1 MGFWSVEV
9 INVLLGTTGSGTSWH
24 TTSGHTWHT
33 LVWWTT
39 SLLVDSH
46 HNWVEFSLEFL
57 LFALNSITISL
68 WVALKPLETF
78 LGNGSDSGLL
88 LFGEDTL
95 ELLFVKSVLHLEA
108 VVLDSLFGESTL
120 IVGNGN
126 LLRFSSSLILGG
138 NVKDTIGINIEGDL
152 NLRNTSWGWWDTFKV
167 EFTELM
173 VILGHF
179 SLTFENLD
187 HDTGLVVSISGED
200 LGFLGWDSGVSLD
213 EASHDTASG
222 LNTHGE
228 WGDIKKK
235 ELGSLLV
242 TLSGKDGSLDGSTV
256 SNSLIGVDGLV
267 ENLTIEEIGKHL
279 LDLWDSSGS
288 TDKDDL
294 VNLVL

>member
-46 HNWVEFSLEFL
+46 HNWVEFSPEFL
-57 LFALNSITISL
+57 LFAFNSITISL

-78 LGNGSDSGLL
+78 LGNGSDSGLF

-95 ELLFVKSVLHLEA
+95 ELL
-108 VVLDSLFGESTL
+108 LDILFGESTL

-200 LGFLGWDSGVSLD
+200 LGFLGWNSGVSLD

-242 TLSGKDGSLDGSTV
+242 TLSSKDGSLDGSTV

>member
-1 MGFWSVEV
+1 
-9 INVLLGTTGSGTSWH
+9 
-24 TTSGHTWHT
+24 
-33 LVWWTT
+33 LVWWAT

-68 WVALKPLETF
+68 WVALKPLETI
-78 LGNGSDSGLL
+78 LGNGSDSVLL
-88 LFGEDTL
+88 LFGEDSL
-95 ELLFVKSVLHLEA
+95 ELLLVKSVLHLEA
-108 VVLDSLFGESTL
+108 VVLESVFGFDLLLHEFILSLEFFGVIDHLLDILFGESTL

-200 LGFLGWDSGVSLD
+200 LGFLGWDSGISLD